1 MADTVTEIA
10 FFYAKPGTESAF
22 AEAIRAAADAY
33 IAVSEGCQSLAV
45 RQGIETPT
53 TFVVTVEWESL
64 DAHQAFRDSDR
75 LAKWRGAITD
85 MFERPPF
92 VEHYTLI

>member
-10 FFYAKPGTESAF
+10 FFYAKPGTEAGF
-22 AEAIRAAADAY
+22 ATAIKQAAHDY
-33 IAVSEGCQSLAV
+33 IAVSEGCVSLDV
-45 RQGIETPT
+45 RQGVETPT
-53 TFVVTVEWESL
+53 TFVVIVEWTSL

-85 MFERPPF
+85 MFDRAPF